1 MSKVKKLTLAGLVA
15 ACSLGLVMKVA
26 WATPGSLISTTILA
40 GPAQMGELNVH
51 THNDLYDSAVKIKT
65 KGESDVYTVYNA
77 IQPGGHTGW
86 HSHPGPS
93 IITVKS
99 GVATEYHADDLAHP
113 EVHAAGTSF
122 VDDGE
127 GAHLL
132 RNEGTT
138 LLETIAFQILPAG
151 APRRNDEPAP

>member
-1 MSKVKKLTLAGLVA
+1 MSKMKKLALAGLAV
-15 ACSLGLVMKVA
+15 ACSLGLAIKVA
-26 WATPGSLISTTILA
+26 WATPGVGISTTILS
-40 GPAQMGELNVH
+40 GPAQLPELNLH

-65 KGESDVYTVYNA
+65 KGVSDVYTVYNA

-99 GVATEYHADDLAHP
+99 GVATEYHADDPTHG
-113 EVHAAGTSF
+113 EVHPAGTSF

-127 GAHLL
+127 GVHLL

-138 LLETIAFQILPAG
+138 LLETVAFQILPTG
-151 APRRNDEPAP
+151 APRRTDEPAP